1 MLSYCTHTGTKV
13 CTFTFNPLKG
23 FSACEIVMPEPE
35 PEPESMVP
43 LVVGSTTLLLLLLG
57 IALAMRKMF
66 KASVITESIIEATP
80 TTQISLAPA
89 PAVKPKVCS
98 GSDADIRTQWPVA
111 SP

>member
-1 MLSYCTHTGTKV
+1 MIAHTGTKV

-23 FSACEIVMPEPE
+23 FSACKIVMPEPE

-43 LVVGSTTLLLLLLG
+43 LVVGSTTLLLLLLD

-89 PAVKPKVCS
+89 PAVFSSVAFLTIVQVCFN
-98 GSDADIRTQWPVA
+98 AV
-111 SP
+111 

>member
-23 FSACEIVMPEPE
+23 FSACKIVMPEPE

-43 LVVGSTTLLLLLLG
+43 LAVGSTTLLLLLG

-98 GSDADIRTQWPVA
+98 GSDADIRTQRPVA